1 METVLEI
8 LKYTIPSIITLIAT
22 YLVISKFLETQVT
35 RKQIELFKETQGTT
49 IPLRLQAYERLALFV
64 ERINPR
70 NLIPRVYES
79 NMNVAVLQ
87 HIMVHAI
94 KEEFDHNLSQQ
105 IYVSNKVWD
114 TVRGVKEQEINM
126 ITTIAKQLNPEAP
139 AKELH
144 QRIVDAILTDEQ
156 ALPTEVALQIINEE
170 AKRVLTHGPQ
180 A

>member
-8 LKYTIPSIITLIAT
+8 LKYTIPSIVMLIAT
-22 YLVISKFLETQVT
+22 YIVISKFLDTQVT
-35 RKQIELFKETQGTT
+35 RKQIELFQQTQGTT
-49 IPLRLQAYERLALFV
+49 LPMRLQAYERLALYV

-70 NLIPRVYES
+70 NLIPRIYQQD
-79 NMNVAVLQ
+79 MNVAVLQ
-87 HIMVHAI
+87 HMMVHTI
-94 KEEFDHNLSQQ
+94 KTEFEHNLSQQ

-126 ITTIAKQLNPEAP
+126 VTTLAKQLDPEAP

-144 QRIVDAILTDEQ
+144 QRIVDAILSDDQAMPTD
-156 ALPTEVALQIINEE
+156 VALEIINDE
-170 AKRVLTHGPQ
+170 AKRVLSHGPQ

>member
-8 LKYTIPSIITLIAT
+8 AKYTIPSIVMLIAT
-22 YLVISKFLETQVT
+22 YMIVNKFLTSQIT
-35 RKQIELFKETQGTT
+35 RKQLALFQETQETT
-49 IPLRLQAYERLALFV
+49 IPLRLQAYERLALFI

-87 HIMVHAI
+87 HVMVHAI
-94 KEEFDHNLSQQ
+94 KAEFDHNLSQQ
-105 IYVSNKVWD
+105 IYVSKEVWE
-114 TVRGVKEQEINM
+114 TVRGVKEQEISM
-126 ITTIAKQLNPEAP
+126 ITTLAKQLNPEAP
-139 AKELH
+139 AKDLH
-144 QRIVDAILTDEQ
+144 QRIVDAILTEDQ
-156 ALPTEVALQIINEE
+156 ALPTDVALEIINTE